1 MKYAEEAFL
10 LDPDPSGMNAKNIA
24 EIDDDIDLLHYWIEQ
39 FGWDKQALNIRVRL
53 GRFNARQKRK
63 VAKNQALQTRRLS
76 RYRSEAEA
84 QRRKTLERWI
94 EVGFVKNS

>member
-63 VAKNQALQTRRLS
+63 VAKTRRCK
-76 RYRSEAEA
+76 RADFRVTARRPRRSGGKHWSAGL
-84 QRRKTLERWI
+84 RSDL
-94 EVGFVKNS
+94 